1 MMDAPLPGPVLDRAG
16 IGDDDVEGPA
26 LGEIGHAGGHRRLV
40 ADVAGRAGVRVAGA
54 DRRVQDRAVAPD
66 DRDARALSL
75 QRRRD
80 GAPETASAA
89 RDQRVPSCQ
98 DHSERP
104 PAVMNIF

>member
-1 MMDAPLPGPVLDRAG
+1 VKYDAITGAAAADNLREAAVPAPEPTPPSITSLSDH
-16 IGDDDVEGPA
+16 DVVVGY
-26 LGEIGHAGGHRRLV
+26 GRVGGLV
-40 ADVAGRAGVRVAGA
+40 GA
-54 DRRVQDRAVAPD
+54 
-66 DRDARALSL
+66 

-104 PAVMNIF
+104 PAALNIF